1 MYIKILEGIMQLN
14 GRQVKN
20 AEVDGVEGDDYPDF
34 SDAFFSYAEFEDGT
48 PLSDEELEQLG
59 DENGEMINQ
68 LAQDKFND
76 EADYDYDQD
85 R

>member
-1 MYIKILEGIMQLN
+1 MQLN
-14 GRQVKN
+14 GRKVKN
-20 AEVDGVEGDDYPDF
+20 AEVDGVEGSDYPDF
-34 SDAFFSYAEFEDGT
+34 SDAFFSYAEYEDGT
-48 PLSDEELEQLG
+48 PLNDEELEQLG

-68 LAQDKFND
+68 LAQDKFNN

>member
-1 MYIKILEGIMQLN
+1 MQLN
-14 GRQVKN
+14 ARQVKN
-20 AEVDGVEGDDYPDF
+20 AEVDGVAGDDYPDF
-34 SDAFFSYAEFEDGT
+34 SDAFFSYAEYEDGT

>member
-1 MYIKILEGIMQLN
+1 MQLN

>member
-34 SDAFFSYAEFEDGT
+34 SDAFFSYAEYEDGT

-76 EADYDYDQD
+76 QADYDYDQD

>member
-1 MYIKILEGIMQLN
+1 MKLN

-20 AEVDGVEGDDYPDF
+20 AEVDGIDSSDYPDF
-34 SDAFFSYAEFEDGT
+34 CDAFFSYAEYEDGT
-48 PLSDEELEQLG
+48 PLTDEELEQLG

-68 LAQDKFND
+68 LALDGFND
-76 EADYDYDQD
+76 SADYDYDQD

>member
-1 MYIKILEGIMQLN
+1 MQLN
-14 GRQVKN
+14 GRTIKN
-20 AEVDGVEGDDYPDF
+20 AEVDGVDSSDYPDF
-34 SDAFFSYAEFEDGT
+34 CDAFFSYAEYENGT

-68 LAQDKFND
+68 LAQDKCNN
-76 EADYDYDQD
+76 EADYDYDME

>member
-1 MYIKILEGIMQLN
+1 MQLN
-14 GRQVKN
+14 GRTVKN
-20 AEVDGVEGDDYPDF
+20 AEVDGVDGSDYPDF
-34 SDAFFSYAEFEDGT
+34 SDAFFSYAEYEDGT

-68 LAQDKFND
+68 LAFDKFND
-76 EADYDYDQD
+76 EADHDYDQD

>member
-1 MYIKILEGIMQLN
+1 MQLN
-14 GRQVKN
+14 GKLVKN
-20 AEVDGVEGDDYPDF
+20 AEVDGLDSNDYPDF
-34 SDAFFSYAEFEDGT
+34 CDAFFSYAEYEDGT

-68 LAQDKFND
+68 LALDKSND
-76 EADYDYDQD
+76 SADFDYDMD

>member
-1 MYIKILEGIMQLN
+1 MQLN

-20 AEVDGVEGDDYPDF
+20 AEVGGVEGDDYPDF

-76 EADYDYDQD
+76 KADYDYDQD

>member
-1 MYIKILEGIMQLN
+1 MKLN
-14 GRQVKN
+14 GRTVKN
-20 AEVDGVEGDDYPDF
+20 AEVDGVDSGDYPDF
-34 SDAFFSYAEFEDGT
+34 CDAFFSYAEYEDGT
-48 PLSDEELEQLG
+48 PLTDEELEQLG

-68 LAQDKFND
+68 LALDKCND

>member
-1 MYIKILEGIMQLN
+1 MQLN

-34 SDAFFSYAEFEDGT
+34 SNAFFSYAEYEDGT

-76 EADYDYDQD
+76 QADYDYDQD